1 MLTYKLTNKGKNMK
15 TLRNML
21 FAMLVSPLVFYSAQ
35 AGEITLDGSLEVAS
49 TKQDGETGNPIGLE
63 NEMTLSASTE
73 LDNGFSVGYK
83 MTLDADAF
91 DDEELSFGT
100 DYGTIAFTSA
110 GAPMDAVDNITP
122 TAFEEAEYAAS
133 TGYVDTSL
141 FSGDGDMAIRYT
153 NSFFGWSVDAMHT
166 PRFSSGDGSDDGSPT
181 GTTDDEFGEVNE
193 IVVAGNPLA
202 IAGIDGVKLTLGY
215 SMVDKTLANQED
227 VEQGTAAV
235 NYSYGPLSVGV
246 QKSIIYYGNNGKGA
260 VAAANWAK
268 NQSIGAAYA
277 VNDNLSIS
285 YQETESYKSTTA
297 VASSATGVRL
307 SDSVRLEADTWSV
320 AYTLGGL
327 SIKYADSEVSN
338 DAYTVASKSDKTTLS
353 IGVAY

>member
-181 GTTDDEFGEVNE
+181 GTTNANYGDVNE

-202 IAGIDGVKLTLGY
+202 VAGIDGVKLTLGY
-215 SMVDKTLANQED
+215 GIVDKTLANQED
-227 VEQGTAAV
+227 VEQGLAAV
-235 NYSYGPLSVGV
+235 NYSYGPLSVGIS
-246 QKSIIYYGNNGKGA
+246 KSLVYYGNNGKGA
-260 VAAANWAK
+260 AAGANWVK
-268 NQSIGAAYA
+268 GQSIGAAYA

-285 YQETESYKSTTA
+285 YQETESYKSTTSA
-297 VASSATGVRL
+297 AASATTVRV

-327 SIKYADSEVSN
+327 SIKYADSEVDN
-338 DAYTVASKSDKTTLS
+338 DTYTAASKSDKTTLS

>member
-1 MLTYKLTNKGKNMK
+1 M
-15 TLRNML
+15 
-21 FAMLVSPLVFYSAQ
+21 
-35 AGEITLDGSLEVAS
+35 DGSLEVAS

-110 GAPMDAVDNITP
+110 GAPLDAVDNITP
-122 TAFEEAEYAAS
+122 TAFEEAEYATS
-133 TGYVDTSL
+133 TGYIDSSQ
-141 FSGDGDMAIRYT
+141 FSGDGDMGIRYT
-153 NSFFGWSVDAMHT
+153 NSFFGWSVDAMYT
-166 PRFSSGDGSDDGSPT
+166 PRYGSGDGSDDGSPT
-181 GTTDDEFGEVNE
+181 ATTNANYGDVNE

-202 IAGIDGVKLTLGY
+202 VAGIDGVKLTLGY
-215 SMVDKTLANQED
+215 GIVDKTLANQED
-227 VEQGTAAV
+227 VETGLAAV
-235 NYSYGPLSVGV
+235 NYSYGPLSVGIS
-246 QKSIIYYGNNGKGA
+246 KSLVYYGNNGKGA
-260 VAAANWAK
+260 AAGANWVK
-268 NQSIGAAYA
+268 GQSIGAAYA

-285 YQETESYKSTTA
+285 YQETESYKSTTSA
-297 VASSATGVRL
+297 ASSATTVRV

-327 SIKYADSEVSN
+327 SIKYADSEVDN
-338 DAYTVASKSDKTTLS
+338 DTYTAASKSDKTTLS

>member
-133 TGYVDTSL
+133 TGYIDTST

-153 NSFFGWSVDAMHT
+153 NSFFGWSVDAMYT
-166 PRFSSGDGSDDGSPT
+166 PRYGSGDGSDDGSPT
-181 GTTDDEFGEVNE
+181 GTTNANYGDVNE

-202 IAGIDGVKLTLGY
+202 VAGIDGVKLTLGY
-215 SMVDKTLANQED
+215 GIVDKTLANQED
-227 VEQGTAAV
+227 VEQG
-235 NYSYGPLSVGV
+235 LSL
-246 QKSIIYYGNNGKGA
+246 IHI
-260 VAAANWAK
+260 
-268 NQSIGAAYA
+268 
-277 VNDNLSIS
+277 
-285 YQETESYKSTTA
+285 
-297 VASSATGVRL
+297 
-307 SDSVRLEADTWSV
+307 
-320 AYTLGGL
+320 
-327 SIKYADSEVSN
+327 
-338 DAYTVASKSDKTTLS
+338 
-353 IGVAY
+353 

>member
-1 MLTYKLTNKGKNMK
+1 MK

-110 GAPMDAVDNITP
+110 GAPLDAVDNITP

-133 TGYVDTSL
+133 TGYIDSSQ

-153 NSFFGWSVDAMHT
+153 NSFFGWV
-166 PRFSSGDGSDDGSPT
+166 
-181 GTTDDEFGEVNE
+181 
-193 IVVAGNPLA
+193 
-202 IAGIDGVKLTLGY
+202 
-215 SMVDKTLANQED
+215 
-227 VEQGTAAV
+227 
-235 NYSYGPLSVGV
+235 
-246 QKSIIYYGNNGKGA
+246 
-260 VAAANWAK
+260 
-268 NQSIGAAYA
+268 
-277 VNDNLSIS
+277 
-285 YQETESYKSTTA
+285 
-297 VASSATGVRL
+297 
-307 SDSVRLEADTWSV
+307 
-320 AYTLGGL
+320 
-327 SIKYADSEVSN
+327 
-338 DAYTVASKSDKTTLS
+338 
-353 IGVAY
+353 